1 MIVLKNVAKR
11 YRTDH
16 GPGKWVLNDISLTI
30 PRDAKVGLVG
40 VNGAGKSTLLSLIGG
55 IDQPTRGTVDRRCR
69 ISWPLGLSGGL
80 QGSLTGRQNTKFV
93 CRILSRDAGIA
104 ESIAFVEEFAE
115 LADAFD
121 EPVKTYSTGMKARL
135 TFGLSLAFRFDMY
148 LVDELT
154 AVGDTRFREKSKAAF
169 SNLARQAGLIMVS
182 HDEQALRE
190 FCTAGILMHKGQ
202 AHWFDRID
210 DALARYKETQHS

>member
-1 MIVLKNVAKR
+1 MIMLKNVAKR

-16 GPGKWVLNDISLTI
+16 GPGKWVINDISLSI

-40 VNGAGKSTLLSLIGG
+40 VNGAGKSTLLRLIGG

-69 ISWPLGLSGGL
+69 ISWPLGLTGGL

-104 ESIAFVEEFAE
+104 ESVAYVEAFAE
-115 LADAFD
+115 LGAAFD

-154 AVGDTRFREKSKAAF
+154 AVGDTPFREKSKAAF
-169 SNLARQAGLIMVS
+169 SDLARQAGVIMVS

-190 FCTAGILMHKGQ
+190 FCTAGILMHNGQ
-202 AHWFDRID
+202 AQWFDRID
-210 DALARYKETQHS
+210 DALVRYKENLHS